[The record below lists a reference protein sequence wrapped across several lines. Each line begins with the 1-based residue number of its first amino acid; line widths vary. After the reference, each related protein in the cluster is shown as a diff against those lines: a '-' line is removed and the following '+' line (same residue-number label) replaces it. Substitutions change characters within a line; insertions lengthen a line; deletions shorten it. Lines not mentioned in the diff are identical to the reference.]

1 MVLIKEQNKAKMD
14 VMWKKF
20 NGIGL
25 EHLFLLKDD
34 ESIKVN
40 SVILTMKEDMPVRIL
55 YNIYCNLDW
64 KVKNLIYRYFMIN
77 IKILYYNQMAME
89 FGQLI
94 LMN

>member
-1 MVLIKEQNKAKMD
+1 MVLIKEQNKVKMD

-25 EHLFLLKDD
+25 EHLFLLKDN

-64 KVKNLIYRYFMIN
+64 KL
-77 IKILYYNQMAME
+77 KI
-89 FGQLI
+89 
-94 LMN
+94 